1 MRRLALRRRGRALS
15 VAAVAVA
22 LTIAAAVPP
31 VAAAAGPPAAGLTIT
46 GPQLIEPGTAY
57 TYRVTAV
64 TNRSYRRA
72 ALFFY
77 SLDCSQRRVVRLVA
91 HKAWQGSFTMSL
103 SAPGLAAYPWVTATL
118 VSPPTN
124 RARPK
129 VLYKAAL
136 QLTAAPTTSPPPADT
151 SPPGSG
157 PGCQRMGS

>member
-1 MRRLALRRRGRALS
+1 MCRLAFRYWGRTLS

-22 LTIAAAVPP
+22 LMAAAVALP
-31 VAAAAGPPAAGLTIT
+31 VDVTASTPAAGLTIT
-46 GPQLIEPGTAY
+46 GPQSIEPGTAY
-57 TYRVTAV
+57 TYKVTAV
-64 TNRSYRRA
+64 TNRSYRGA
-72 ALFFY
+72 ALWFY

-91 HKAWQGSFTMSL
+91 HKARQGSFTMSL

-129 VLYKAAL
+129 VLYRAAL
-136 QLTAAPTTSPPPADT
+136 QLTVAPTASPPPVDT

-157 PGCQRMGS
+157 AGCERMGS